1 MNKKEKRYYFD
12 EMCSPVTDEKQF
24 NKSTT
29 LLIVIAFIIGI
40 ISAIIYGHIT
50 MNKFKYELSSY
61 SYENIERLDNVYD
74 ILYDILIVKGSGYTL
89 LDIPEYV
96 ASYKTE
102 YDGDKIKLHYS
113 LNYDENFDYAPS
125 LYMDVTLSK
134 DLKVIEKTKSYES
147 EKEYIKSVKNSR
159 NIFLVLIAIF
169 FVPMSMLI
177 AYIPTMYIL
186 MLISYIHKK
195 IDLFI
200 KSKRKT
206 EG

>member
-24 NKSTT
+24 NKSIT
-29 LLIVIAFIIGI
+29 LLIVIPFIIGI

-74 ILYDILIVKGSGYTL
+74 ILYDILIVKGSGYNL

-96 ASYKTE
+96 ASYNAE
-102 YDGDKIKLHYS
+102 YDGDKIELHYS
-113 LNYDENFDYAPS
+113 LKYDEDFDYAPS
-125 LYMDVTLSK
+125 LRMDVTLSK
-134 DLKVIEKTKSYES
+134 DLKIIEKTKSYES
-147 EKEYIKSVKNSR
+147 EKEYISSVKISR
-159 NIFLVLIAIF
+159 NIQLVLIAVF
-169 FVPMSMLI
+169 FIPVCMLI
-177 AYIPTMYIL
+177 AFIPTMFIL